1 MNPGDE
7 IRYRLTLHYDGSDFF
22 GWQLQP
28 KGRTVQGEIEA
39 ALERITGSRRTLTGS
54 GRTDTGVHA
63 TGQVATLV
71 LPPRW
76 EEEELHRALNAVL
89 PRDIWVESVRPVP
102 LDFHPRKDAV
112 ARSYLYQ
119 VGLDPACLS
128 PFHRPWCWPL
138 LKEVD
143 LDLLHRGAA
152 LLPGRHS
159 FKAFAKTGQEMRGDV
174 CQVSEASW
182 GPFIHLGLA
191 FHITANRFLH
201 HMVRYLMGTLVE
213 VGRGR
218 RSLDE
223 MAELMSDPETKLVTS
238 PPAPPEGLFLAR
250 VHYPEP
256 ESELD

>member
-1 MNPGDE
+1 VSPNDE
-7 IRYRLTLHYDGSDFF
+7 IRLRLTLHYDGSDFF

-28 KGRTVQGEIEA
+28 KGRTVQGELEA
-39 ALERITGSRRTLTGS
+39 ALERITGAPRHVTGA

-76 EEEELHRALNAVL
+76 GEEELHRALNAVL
-89 PRDIWVESVRPVP
+89 PRDIWVESVRPASFG
-102 LDFHPRKDAV
+102 FHPRKDAR
-112 ARSYLYQ
+112 ARSYFYQ
-119 VGLDPACLS
+119 LGLDPACSS

-138 LKEVD
+138 LKDID

-174 CQVSEASW
+174 CQISEATW
-182 GPFIHLGLA
+182 GPWTHLGLV
-191 FHITANRFLH
+191 FHVTANRVLH
-201 HMVRYLMGTLVE
+201 HMVRYLVGTLGE
-213 VGRGR
+213 GGRGR

-223 MAELMSDPETKLVTS
+223 LVQLLSDPRTKLVTS

-256 ESELD
+256 ESDLD